1 VLEVGIVLQ
10 VPTPSALSHTWTLKW
25 VYKELGSATFHF
37 NNLAELMVF
46 VEELP
51 LHWPVL

>member
-1 VLEVGIVLQ
+1 MNKRIVD
-10 VPTPSALSHTWTLKW
+10 S
-25 VYKELGSATFHF
+25 FHF

-51 LHWPVL
+51 LRWPVL